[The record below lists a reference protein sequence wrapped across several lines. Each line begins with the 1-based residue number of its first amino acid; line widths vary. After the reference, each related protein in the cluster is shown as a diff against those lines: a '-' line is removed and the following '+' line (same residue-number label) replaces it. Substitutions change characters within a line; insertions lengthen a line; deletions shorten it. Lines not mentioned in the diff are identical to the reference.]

1 MNICKLLE
9 RFGVKPP
16 FLCGSVFLGQLLGTL
31 LLISSGCRP
40 SGSAAYQAVGGRE
53 DYAGSA
59 SCRECHP
66 EAFKL
71 WANSHHGLAE
81 RRINPTLDDAAFKP
95 ARAFSHVSQTSSFE
109 SVNGAYYITSRG
121 LSGNP
126 EKHQVERVI
135 GDDPLRQFLVSAPG
149 GRWQTM
155 EAAYDP
161 RTREWFNVF
170 GQEDRQPG
178 EWGHWSGRGM
188 NWNSMC
194 AGCHNT
200 WLRKNYDEAGDTY
213 HTAMREASV
222 ACEACHGPLLA
233 HVTWEKQP
241 DHRGQPDPNFPKLTS
256 RQIENMCASCHSRRG
271 DITGD
276 FKPGEDFFDHF
287 DLTTVDHGELFYADG
302 QIHDEDYE
310 FTAFLGSKMH
320 AAGVTCLDCHV
331 RSLHMPRPHGN
342 EICLRC
348 HATGQ
353 LHAPIIQPE
362 IHSHHQAGSQGDE
375 CIGCHMPVT
384 TYMQR
389 HPRHDHGF
397 TIPDPLLTK
406 ELNIPNACNRC
417 HAGKDT
423 DWALKFADEWYG
435 AKLNRSSRERARWI
449 YRARQGDDTVREP
462 LLKSLVTETN
472 YYWQAVAVQ
481 MLDQW
486 VQNPAVATALLG
498 QLTNTSPLVRAKAIR
513 TLEPLADQEAVGRR
527 IRERLID
534 DSRSVRVAAAWV
546 LRRELDTNM
555 LAGKELSR
563 QLNFNAD
570 QPVGQVL
577 KGVFHQSRGTLPEA
591 LAHFQKAV
599 DWDAHSSPLR
609 QQLAVAL
616 SALGRPQEALA
627 QLETACQIAPQD
639 PESHFM
645 LALACNETGDTNR
658 ALTEIK
664 TAVRLDPQYARGWYN
679 LALMQSSMGNPRE
692 ALSSIE
698 RAEKLV
704 LNDPWI
710 PFTRATILVRL
721 GDQTAALIA
730 AKRALALNPEFPQ
743 ASLLIESLRQQ

>member
-1 MNICKLLE
+1 MNINNLLE
-9 RFGVKPP
+9 RLGAKPP
-16 FLCGSVFLGQLLGTL
+16 FLCGSGFLGQLMGAL
-31 LLISSGCRP
+31 LFITSGCRP
-40 SGSAAYQAVGGRE
+40 SGSAAYPAGGGRE

-66 EAFKL
+66 DAFKL

-81 RRINPTLDDAAFKP
+81 RRINPDFDDAAFKP

-109 SVNGAYYITSRG
+109 SVNGAYFITSRG

-126 EKHQVERVI
+126 EKHQVERVV

-200 WLRKNYDEAGDTY
+200 RLKKNYDEASDTY
-213 HTAMREASV
+213 HTAMRETSV
-222 ACEACHGPLLA
+222 ACEACHGPLQA
-233 HVTWEKQP
+233 HVVWEKQP
-241 DHRGQPDPNFPKLTS
+241 GNRGRPDPDFPKLTS
-256 RQIENMCASCHSRRG
+256 RQTEDMCASCHSRRG

-276 FKPGEDFFDHF
+276 FKPGADFFDHF

-353 LHAPIIQPE
+353 LHAPIIQAE
-362 IHSHHQAGSQGDE
+362 IHSHHQAGNQGDE

-389 HPRHDHGF
+389 HSRHDHGF

-417 HAGKDT
+417 HADKDT

-486 VQNPAVATALLG
+486 VQNPTVATVLLG
-498 QLTNTSPLVRAKAIR
+498 QLTNTSPLVRAKATR
-513 TLEPLADQEAVGRR
+513 ALEPLADQEAVGRR

-555 LAGKELSR
+555 LAGKELLR

-577 KGVFHQSRGTLPEA
+577 KGIFHQSRGSLPEA

-609 QQLAVAL
+609 QQLAVVL

-645 LALACNETGDTNR
+645 LALACNETSDTNR

-679 LALMQSSMGNPRE
+679 LALMQSSMGNPKE

-698 RAEKLV
+698 RAEKLD
-704 LNDPWI
+704 LHDPWI
-710 PFTRATILVRL
+710 LFTRATILVRL

>member
-1 MNICKLLE
+1 MNINHPPASSGAKS
-9 RFGVKPP
+9 P
-16 FLCGSVFLGQLLGTL
+16 FLPGSAFLGLLLGAL
-31 LLISSGCRP
+31 LLLSSGCRP
-40 SGSAAYQAVGGRE
+40 AGSAADQARAGRE

-59 SCRECHP
+59 SCRECHAA
-66 EAFKL
+66 AFKL

-81 RRINPTLDDAAFKP
+81 RRSHPALDDAAFKP
-95 ARAFSHVSQTSSFE
+95 ARTFSHASQTSSFE
-109 SVNGAYYITSRG
+109 SVNGAYFITSRG
-121 LSGNP
+121 LSGTP
-126 EKHQVERVI
+126 EKHQVDRVV

-161 RTREWFNVF
+161 RANEWFNVF

-200 WLRKNYDEAGDTY
+200 RLEKNYDEASDTY
-213 HTAMREASV
+213 HTAMRETSV
-222 ACEACHGPLLA
+222 ACEACHGPLQA

-241 DHRGQPDPNFPKLTS
+241 GHRSRPDPNFPKLSS
-256 RQIENMCASCHSRRG
+256 RQTEDMCASCHSRRG

-276 FKPGEDFFDHF
+276 FKPGDDFFDHY

-320 AAGVTCLDCHV
+320 TAGVTCLDCHL

-342 EICLRC
+342 DICLRC

-362 IHSHHQAGSQGDE
+362 IHSHHPAGNKGDE

-384 TYMQR
+384 VYMQR

-397 TIPDPLLTK
+397 TIPDPLLTQ
-406 ELNIPNACNRC
+406 ELKIPNACNRC
-417 HAGKDT
+417 HADKSTG
-423 DWALKFADEWYG
+423 WALKFADEWYG
-435 AKLNRSSRERARWI
+435 DKLNRPGRERARWI
-449 YRARQGDDTVREP
+449 YRARQGDDAVREP
-462 LLKSLVTETN
+462 LLTSLATETN
-472 YYWQAVAVQ
+472 CYWQAVAVQ

-486 VQNPAVATALLG
+486 VQHPAVAAALLG
-498 QLTNTSPLVRAKAIR
+498 QLTNASPLVRAKSLRA
-513 TLEPLADQEAVGRR
+513 LEPLADQEAVARR
-527 IRERLID
+527 IRERLTD
-534 DSRSVRVAAAWV
+534 GSRSVRVAAAWV
-546 LRRELDTNM
+546 LRTELDTN
-555 LAGKELSR
+555 LPAGKELLR
-563 QLNFNAD
+563 QLDFTAD

-577 KGVFHQSRGTLPEA
+577 KGIFLQSRGNLPEA

-616 SALGRPQEALA
+616 SALGRPQAALA

-639 PESHFM
+639 PEAHFM
-645 LALACNETGDTNR
+645 LALACNETSDTNR
-658 ALTEIK
+658 ALAEFK

-679 LALMQSSMGNPRE
+679 LALMQSSSGNPVE
-692 ALSSIE
+692 ALNSIE

-704 LNDPWI
+704 PNDPWM

-721 GDQTAALIA
+721 GERTSARVAAR
-730 AKRALALNPEFPQ
+730 RALALNPDFQQ
-743 ASLLIESLRQQ
+743 AALLIESLRPK

>member
-1 MNICKLLE
+1 
-9 RFGVKPP
+9 
-16 FLCGSVFLGQLLGTL
+16 
-31 LLISSGCRP
+31 
-40 SGSAAYQAVGGRE
+40 
-53 DYAGSA
+53 
-59 SCRECHP
+59 
-66 EAFKL
+66 
-71 WANSHHGLAE
+71 
-81 RRINPTLDDAAFKP
+81 
-95 ARAFSHVSQTSSFE
+95 
-109 SVNGAYYITSRG
+109 
-121 LSGNP
+121 
-126 EKHQVERVI
+126 
-135 GDDPLRQFLVSAPG
+135 
-149 GRWQTM
+149 
-155 EAAYDP
+155 
-161 RTREWFNVF
+161 
-170 GQEDRQPG
+170 
-178 EWGHWSGRGM
+178 
-188 NWNSMC
+188 
-194 AGCHNT
+194 
-200 WLRKNYDEAGDTY
+200 
-213 HTAMREASV
+213 
-222 ACEACHGPLLA
+222 
-233 HVTWEKQP
+233 
-241 DHRGQPDPNFPKLTS
+241 
-256 RQIENMCASCHSRRG
+256 
-271 DITGD
+271 
-276 FKPGEDFFDHF
+276 
-287 DLTTVDHGELFYADG
+287 
-302 QIHDEDYE
+302 
-310 FTAFLGSKMH
+310 
-320 AAGVTCLDCHV
+320 
-331 RSLHMPRPHGN
+331 
-342 EICLRC
+342 
-348 HATGQ
+348 
-353 LHAPIIQPE
+353 
-362 IHSHHQAGSQGDE
+362 
-375 CIGCHMPVT
+375 MPVT

-417 HAGKDT
+417 HAGKDN

-486 VQNPAVATALLG
+486 VQNPTVATALLG
-498 QLTNTSPLVRAKAIR
+498 QLTNPSPLVRAKAIR
-513 TLEPLADQEAVGRR
+513 ALEPLADQEAVARR
-527 IRERLID
+527 IREGLID
-534 DSRSVRVAAAWV
+534 GSRSVRVAAAWI

-555 LAGKELSR
+555 LAGKELLR

-609 QQLAVAL
+609 QQLAVVL
-616 SALGRPQEALA
+616 SALGRPREALA
-627 QLETACQIAPQD
+627 QLESACQIAPQD

-645 LALACNETGDTNR
+645 LALACNETSDTNR

-679 LALMQSSMGNPRE
+679 LALMQSSMGNPKE

-704 LNDPWI
+704 PHDPWI

-730 AKRALALNPEFPQ
+730 AKRALVLNPEFPQ